1 MNNNNA
7 DDRRKLQNREAQR
20 CFRDRRQ
27 QKLQECEKELSD
39 LRDEKNESTK
49 AFQHQIQDL
58 QRRHAEDQQTINSL
72 QERNAFLER
81 QNATL
86 EEKLRLLEQHSLEV
100 RHPVEQP
107 VEIEQHSSLPSPS
120 SLEDDMDYAT
130 DFTSQF
136 ARSKN
141 TSSLYGTAGHCG
153 FCDDTTACACKM
165 AATAAATPIEPPVQ
179 RNDPTITLP
188 GGCDRCL
195 NDPEQAARCRGL
207 AKYAH
212 FYAGSSQGA
221 TSAIP
226 GLSSTGN
233 GKAIDCSTFLTRIG
247 DKQLPQL
254 QSVMRNIHPRPYS
267 QSTGTYT
274 GSHLPAMEVDE
285 NEAAAALAEMA
296 NSAPAPGMK
305 T

>member
-39 LRDEKNESTK
+39 LRNQKNESTK
-49 AFQHQIQDL
+49 AFQNQILDL
-58 QRRHAEDQQTINSL
+58 QRRQAEDRQTINSL
-72 QERNAFLER
+72 SERNAFLER
-81 QNATL
+81 QHASL
-86 EEKLRLLEQHSLEV
+86 EEKLRQLEQKSLEDKE
-100 RHPVEQP
+100 PTKT
-107 VEIEQHSSLPSPS
+107 EQHSSLPSPS

-130 DFTSQF
+130 DFTLQF
-136 ARSKN
+136 AKSKN

-165 AATAAATPIEPPVQ
+165 AAAAATPIEPPVQ

-212 FYAGSSQGA
+212 FNAGSSRDVSSVTAG
-221 TSAIP
+221 SSP
-226 GLSSTGN
+226 STGN
-233 GKAIDCSTFLTRIG
+233 GKAIDCSTFLTKIG

-267 QSTGTYT
+267 QVTGTYT
-274 GSHLPAMEVDE
+274 GTHLPAMELDE

-296 NSAPAPGMK
+296 NGAPAPGTK

>member
-39 LRDEKNESTK
+39 LRDEKNESAK
-49 AFQHQIQDL
+49 AFQHQIHDL
-58 QRRHAEDQQTINSL
+58 QRRHAEDQQAINSL
-72 QERNAFLER
+72 KERNAFLER

-86 EEKLRLLEQHSLEV
+86 EEKLRRLEQQSSEAQ
-100 RHPVEQP
+100 QP
-107 VEIEQHSSLPSPS
+107 SETEQHSSLPSPS
-120 SLEDDMDYAT
+120 SLEDEMDYAT

-153 FCDDTTACACKM
+153 FCDSETACACKM
-165 AATAAATPIEPPVQ
+165 AATAVATPIEPPVQ

-212 FYAGSSQGA
+212 FNAGSSRDA
-221 TSAIP
+221 SSAAS
-226 GLSSTGN
+226 GSSSTGN

-274 GSHLPAMEVDE
+274 GSHLPAMELDE

-296 NSAPAPGMK
+296 NGAPAPVTK